1 MPRFF
6 NPLLGL
12 RISWSNSLSRVWF
25 ITWKGQLSLTLF
37 SVTNKLT
44 KHKNAAIYLWTYAN
58 QYICCGSI
66 LSLVQ
71 FLFSFVFCVWQC
83 IYDSEHKTKER
94 IKLNHRLHIYIQVY
108 NFNLHFNHK
117 IFFTC
122 HLHSRFL
129 LKINFGKF
137 VYLISCKSLY

>member
-1 MPRFF
+1 VPRFF

-83 IYDSEHKTKER
+83 IYDNEHKTKER

-117 IFFTC
+117 FF
-122 HLHSRFL
+122 LP
-129 LKINFGKF
+129 
-137 VYLISCKSLY
+137 LICIQGFSWR